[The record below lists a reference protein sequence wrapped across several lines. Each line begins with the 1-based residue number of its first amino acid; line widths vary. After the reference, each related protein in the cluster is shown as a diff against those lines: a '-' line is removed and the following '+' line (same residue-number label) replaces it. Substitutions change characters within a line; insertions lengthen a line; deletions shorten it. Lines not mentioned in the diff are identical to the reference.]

1 MQIVYTVKQG
11 TSKQEWLGTVQ
22 TCPCCNGQQPKATFK
37 RVDGQDICL
46 ECQEELAESEAVLA
60 AELNCAG

>member
-22 TCPCCNGQQPKATFK
+22 TCPCCNSQQPKATFK
-37 RVDGQDICL
+37 RVNGQDICL
-46 ECQEELAESEAVLA
+46 ECQTELESEAELA
-60 AELNCAG
+60 AELNCI